1 MIFLFRHVRI
11 GGAAIWGGWFAKAGS
26 VVNVAGP
33 RESESPGIGERAE
46 KFLGEVFQLPG

>member
-1 MIFLFRHVRI
+1 MSHP
-11 GGAAIWGGWFAKAGS
+11 GAVERSRDALKWFADAGVR

-46 KFLGEVFQLPG
+46 KFLREVFPQTG